1 MDGAAIAL
9 RRDVRVIGLIGFG
22 HFFSHFYQLALAPL
36 FIMIHKE
43 MGFSYTELGTLI
55 GVFYAASAIFQ
66 PPAGFLIDR
75 FGARLALL
83 GGLTVMAISFIGY
96 GFLPSYPVMIALSFL
111 SGFGNSV
118 FHPADYSILSATV
131 HESRMG
137 RAFSAHNFCGF
148 IGYAVAPL
156 LIYAIAEEWGWRN
169 ALIAAGIAG
178 LIAVLALASGS
189 GDFRD
194 STHERKERPDDIG
207 DHQSFT
213 VGIRLLLRAPV
224 LLCFLFFAMVAM
236 GQIGL
241 QNFSPTILISNFDF
255 AEKMANS
262 VITALLLGVPVG
274 IIAGGYIAD
283 NTSRHEPI
291 IAVCFGLAA
300 LLVLSAGFAPLSN
313 WGVLIAYGMAGV
325 AYGTA
330 FPSRD
335 VVVRSVAPRTGTGKV
350 FGFVYSGLDTGS
362 AVTPVIFGWLVDHDL
377 PYGMFL
383 CVAGLWFLGAI
394 VVISTGRITNP
405 RQPAAA
411 E

>member
-36 FIMIHKE
+36 FIMIHKD

-55 GVFYAASAIFQ
+55 GVFYAASAFFQ

-83 GGLTVMAISFIGY
+83 GGLALMAVSFIGY
-96 GFLPSYPVMIALSFL
+96 GFLPSYPVMIVLSFL

-131 HESRMG
+131 SESRIG

-148 IGYAVAPL
+148 IGYAAAPL
-156 LIYAIAEEWGWRN
+156 LMVAIANQWGWRI

-178 LIAVLALASGS
+178 LIAVFALAVSS

-194 STHERKERPDDIG
+194 STHERGDQPDG
-207 DHQSFT
+207 NHESFT
-213 VGIRLLLRAPV
+213 AGIRLLLQAPV

-241 QNFSPTILISNFDF
+241 QNFSPTILISNFGF
-255 AEKMANS
+255 AEKMANG

-283 NTSRHEPI
+283 KTSRHEPI
-291 IAVCFGLAA
+291 IATCFGLAA
-300 LLVLSAGFAPLSN
+300 LLILIAGFAPLSH
-313 WGVLIAYGMAGV
+313 WGVLIAYGVAGF

-335 VVVRSVAPRTGTGKV
+335 VVVRAVAPRTGTGKV

-377 PYGMFL
+377 PYGMFV
-383 CVAGLWFLGAI
+383 CVAGLWFFGA
-394 VVISTGRITNP
+394 VLVIGTGRITAG
-405 RQPAAA
+405 RRPAAA